1 MYRRIALAIALA
13 VGVLSLSLVN
23 SDSTARAQKQNKY
36 TWDTGVVTLG
46 PNQIL
51 RITVALGETGTH
63 EVVTRF
69 RSMQYTPGA
78 CNGGVCKHT
87 VASQT
92 TSAPVSLT
100 QDGGASMDVVVGADG
115 NGVRGMVLSNNQN
128 LRVNALIINT
138 ITGEAGATVNL
149 TGESQGQEGD

>member
-1 MYRRIALAIALA
+1 MKRRIVLTIGLAITLI
-13 VGVLSLSLVN
+13 SLSLVG
-23 SDSTARAQKQNKY
+23 SGSSARAQKQNKY
-36 TWDTGVVTLG
+36 VWDTGVVTLG

-51 RITVALGETGTH
+51 RITIALGDTGTH

-69 RSMQYTPGA
+69 RSVQYTPDA
-78 CNGGVCKHT
+78 CIGGVCKHT
-87 VASQT
+87 VVSQT

-100 QDGGASMDVVVGADG
+100 QEGGASMDVLVGEDG

-138 ITGEAGATVNL
+138 LTGVCGASVSIIGEAQG
-149 TGESQGQEGD
+149 GESD